1 MDNVCVYAFPSKAKP
16 IAVVVP
22 SEPAIRAIVEQK
34 NLANKHTDMT
44 ELLKLQAVKDLVL
57 TDMISSGKLAG
68 LQGIELVSGIVL
80 TSEIWT
86 PENVFPFPC
95 FGEVVL
101 MIRDLLLLR

>member
-1 MDNVCVYAFPSKAKP
+1 
-16 IAVVVP
+16 
-22 SEPAIRAIVEQK
+22 
-34 NLANKHTDMT
+34 MT

-86 PENVFPFPC
+86 PENVFPIS
-95 FGEVVL
+95 VL
-101 MIRDLLLLR
+101 